1 VEGLE
6 RKAFF
11 PINVNQA
18 SADHL
23 VNIRLI
29 QAVEMTSQRIIIE
42 PRRLQPRPDQLR
54 QIDLM
59 RPSLQMDERLSSAQ
73 DIQKDQLDRIAGSG
87 LALGIHRN
95 QPIDELEKVK
105 ILEKGT
111 YYIQIGTVINLTNL
125 NIHGGQTPLHS
136 LCVKDSFHIDAKKSS
151 RFSSEGCEM

>member
-1 VEGLE
+1 M
-6 RKAFF
+6 
-11 PINVNQA
+11 
-18 SADHL
+18 
-23 VNIRLI
+23 NIRLI
-29 QAVEMTSQRIIIE
+29 QAVEMTSQCIIIE
-42 PRRLQPRPDQLR
+42 PRRLQPRP
-54 QIDLM
+54 
-59 RPSLQMDERLSSAQ
+59 
-73 DIQKDQLDRIAGSG
+73 DQLDRIAGSG

-95 QPIDELEKVK
+95 QPIDELGKVK